1 LLATLISVSRHGAG
15 KHGGQPAMAQPL
27 VYQIRVRG
35 QLGSQWS
42 AWFEGLSVAATV
54 DGDTTLRGPLTDQS
68 ALHGV
73 LARVRDLGLELVS
86 VTVEA
91 EQGTEAASEV

>member
-1 LLATLISVSRHGAG
+1 MG
-15 KHGGQPAMAQPL
+15 QPL

-35 QLGSQWS
+35 PLGPQWS
-42 AWFEGLSVAATV
+42 AWFEGLSVAETA
-54 DGDTTLRGPLTDQS
+54 DGDTTLTGQLADQS

-86 VTVEA
+86 VTLEA
-91 EQGTEAASEV
+91 EQGTATASEV